1 MFILTAHLLYA
12 ALFITVTLRSA
23 CLSRVTVSFATPLT
37 GRGRSFAARCW
48 LTGCGSSYFARTNH
62 CVMESLTVTGKQ
74 CVVVTLTV
82 MPMLELALMRS
93 IFFVKVSFPAF
104 PGCHAFFC
112 SHADKCLLPHYGA
125 CPYTRLCET
134 SVFGVRCGLCLPGY
148 ARNVTSLSGDCIG
161 KFFCIISVYLQMQ
174 HFYPM
179 TAADFEFTLSTFSE
193 FENTGPLMGSVRLNT
208 AGLIEEQILVV
219 VQTVASGTATGN
231 AVSKHLFNVLM
242 SNDT

>member
-1 MFILTAHLLYA
+1 MELD
-12 ALFITVTLRSA
+12 TL
-23 CLSRVTVSFATPLT
+23 CDGEPD
-37 GRGRSFAARCW
+37 C
-48 LTGCGSSYFARTNH
+48 NQ
-62 CVMESLTVTGKQ
+62 LTVCGGDPNCNANVGTSPDEVNLLCESKFP
-74 CVVVTLTV
+74 CISW
-82 MPMLELALMRS
+82 MPC
-93 IFFVKVSFPAF
+93 I
-104 PGCHAFFC
+104 FC

-161 KFFCIISVYLQMQ
+161 KFFCIISVYLQIQ

-179 TAADFEFTLSTFSE
+179 TAADFEFTFSTFSE